1 VSVREPATDGN
12 RVLRMEDVRRGGVV
26 DDDRLL
32 QVTTDL

>member
-1 VSVREPATDGN
+1 
-12 RVLRMEDVRRGGVV
+12 VLRMEDVRRGGVV